1 MSSSDQPNTTPE
13 RGEIFELTGLRGI
26 AALMVALLHLNF
38 DIAGGFGDIY
48 DDITR
53 TGFLG
58 VRPFFHSQRISSS
71 PTDTTTSRDF
81 SPAPI

>member
-1 MSSSDQPNTTPE
+1 MSPSNQPNTTRA
-13 RGEIFELTGLRGI
+13 RGEIFELTGLRGV

-48 DDITR
+48 DESTFSSFSAD
-53 TGFLG
+53 
-58 VRPFFHSQRISSS
+58 SSS

-81 SPAPI
+81 GPAPI